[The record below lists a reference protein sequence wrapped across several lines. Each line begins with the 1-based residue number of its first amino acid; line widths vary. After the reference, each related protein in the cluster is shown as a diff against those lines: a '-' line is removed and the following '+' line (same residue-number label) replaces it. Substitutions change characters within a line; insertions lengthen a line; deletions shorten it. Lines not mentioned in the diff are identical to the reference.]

1 MHAAQRALTGMDLLS
16 HWRDRERFVVF
27 DADWGDGA
35 AFSAWVEAWRGD
47 PRRPARLHVIAIAH
61 GELPGFRRM
70 LPPLQRDPAITLD
83 LLHAPFE
90 AALAQLEARFDAV
103 HLHGLNNAGS
113 GFARALARLLAK
125 NAVLHADRLSAQQT
139 AALAA
144 TGWVFDGAQS
154 ARYASR
160 KPFAPIAP
168 APQRRAIVLG
178 AGLAGAAACERL
190 CARGW
195 DVTLVE
201 RHPQAA
207 MEASGNLAGIT
218 MPLLSKDDNIASRL
232 SRAAYLFAL
241 DYWQRLGGVGA
252 AIEGAR
258 CGVLLVAKD
267 AAHASLQRATA
278 CARALPPWYAEWF
291 DSAAADVRFDTLAPH
306 GAWLFPQGGWMR
318 PASACQAML
327 DACGPALQRRFGVGS
342 VGLERIGDEW
352 RVYDSGK
359 ATIAQAPT
367 VIVANGAGAGQLA
380 QAAFL
385 PLARVRGQ
393 VTHLASSAA
402 AASPALDLHQKLGLV
417 LCREA
422 YLTPAFGGLFSA
434 GASYDDDD
442 DPALRASS
450 QRQNLDKLRSM
461 LGGST
466 LGDAAVGVDAPL
478 RGRVGFRSVAPDRL
492 PLVGAVPD
500 PAFAIGAEQLRAL
513 PRQHGLYALLGYAS
527 RGLTWAPL
535 AAELLAASLEGEPLP
550 LEISLTAALDPGRF
564 RLRGRRGQT
573 CTLPLPTAR

>member
-1 MHAAQRALTGMDLLS
+1 MDLRP

-27 DADWGDGA
+27 DADWGDGTRFA
-35 AFSAWVEAWRGD
+35 AWVQAWRAD
-47 PRRPARLHVIAIAH
+47 SQRPAHLHVIAIAR
-61 GELPGFRRM
+61 GELPGFRRV
-70 LPPLQRDPAITLD
+70 LQPDPAIALD
-83 LLHAPFE
+83 LLHFLPHSASPSAPPAPIE
-90 AALAQLEARFDAV
+90 AALAQLAARFDAV
-103 HLHGLNNAGS
+103 RLHGLHELHDPEEGGS

-125 NAVLHADRLSAQQT
+125 GAVLHADRLSARHT

-144 TGWVFDGAQS
+144 TGWVFDGGADADGVQS

-160 KPFAPIAP
+160 KPFAAIAP
-168 APQRRAIVLG
+168 APDRRAIVIG

-195 DVTLVE
+195 HVTLVE

-207 MEASGNLAGIT
+207 MEASGNLAGIS

-232 SRAAYLFAL
+232 SRAAYLFAV

-252 AIEGAR
+252 AIEGSR

-267 AAHASLQRATA
+267 AAHAGLQRATA

-291 DSAAADVRFDTLAPH
+291 DSDAAGARFGNLAPH

-327 DACGPALQRRFGVGS
+327 DACGARLERRFGVGS
-342 VGLERIGDEW
+342 VGLERLGDEW
-352 RVYDSGK
+352 RVCDAIG
-359 ATIAQAPT
+359 ATIAQART
-367 VIVANGAGAGQLA
+367 VIVANGAGANQLA
-380 QAAFL
+380 PAAFL

-393 VTHLASSAA
+393 VTHLAAQA
-402 AASPALDLHQKLGLV
+402 MPGLDLNRGPGLV

-422 YLTPAFGGLFSA
+422 YLTPAFNGVHSA

-450 QRQNLDKLRSM
+450 QQQNLDKLRSM
-461 LGGST
+461 LGASMRN
-466 LGDAAVGVDAPL
+466 DAPIGVDAPL

-492 PLVGAVPD
+492 PLVGALPD
-500 PAFAIGAEQLRAL
+500 PAFVLGAERLREL
-513 PRQHGLYALLGYAS
+513 PRQGGLYALLGYAS

-550 LEISLTAALDPGRF
+550 LETGLAAALDPGRF
-564 RLRGRRGQT
+564 QLRARRGQ
-573 CTLPLPTAR
+573 R

>member
-1 MHAAQRALTGMDLLS
+1 MDLCA
-16 HWRDRERFVVF
+16 HWRGRERFVVF
-27 DADWGDGA
+27 DANWGDGA
-35 AFSAWVEAWRGD
+35 RFAAWVKAWRAD
-47 PRRPARLHVIAIAH
+47 PQRPAHLHVIAIAR
-61 GELPGFRRM
+61 GELPGFRRV
-70 LPPLQRDPAITLD
+70 LQPDPAITLD
-83 LLHAPFE
+83 LLHPLPHSVPPAPIE
-90 AALAQLEARFDAV
+90 AALAQLAARFDAV
-103 HLHGLNNAGS
+103 HLHDLHDLHGPEEGGN

-125 NAVLHADRLSAQQT
+125 GAVLHADRLSARQT

-144 TGWVFDGAQS
+144 TGWAFDGGVDGVQS
-154 ARYASR
+154 ARYSSR
-160 KPFAPIAP
+160 KPFAAIAP
-168 APQRRAIVLG
+168 ALDRRAIVIG

-207 MEASGNLAGIT
+207 MEASGNLAGIS
-218 MPLLSKDDNIASRL
+218 MPLLSKDDNIASRV

-241 DYWQRLGGVGA
+241 DYWQCLGGVGA

-327 DACGPALQRRFGVGS
+327 DACGPRLERRFGVGS
-342 VGLERIGDEW
+342 VSLERIGDAW
-352 RVYDSGK
+352 RVCDASG
-359 ATIAQAPT
+359 AAIAQAST
-367 VIVANGAGAGQLA
+367 VIVANGAGANQLA

-393 VTHLASSAA
+393 VTHLAAQA
-402 AASPALDLHQKLGLV
+402 TPGLDLNRRLGQDLV

-422 YLTPAFGGLFSA
+422 YLTPGFAGVHSA
-434 GASYDDDD
+434 GASYDEDD

-450 QRQNLDKLRSM
+450 QQQNLDKLRSM
-461 LGGST
+461 LGASMPSE
-466 LGDAAVGVDAPL
+466 AAVGVDAPL

-492 PLVGAVPD
+492 PLVGALPD
-500 PAFAIGAEQLRAL
+500 PAFAVGAERLREL
-513 PRQHGLYALLGYAS
+513 PRQNGLYALLGYAS

-535 AAELLAASLEGEPLP
+535 AAELLAASLEGEPSP
-550 LEISLTAALDPGRF
+550 LETSLAAALDPGRF
-564 RLRGRRGQT
+564 QLRGRRGQ
-573 CTLPLPTAR
+573 R